1 MKESDI
7 LGKEFRKSIQNISGD
22 DYMEEIP
29 VPIPNTEVKL
39 LSADNTHE
47 LPCWK
52 DRLSPDFIYSSLAQ
66 SVERSAVKQIV

>member
-29 VPIPNTEVKL
+29 VPIPNTEVKPSYTDSTVL
-39 LSADNTHE
+39 ATAWEDRQ
-47 LPCWK
+47 LPDPK
-52 DRLSPDFIYSSLAQ
+52 
-66 SVERSAVKQIV
+66 ETVK

>member
-39 LSADNTHE
+39 QCADDIYG
-47 LPCWK
+47 LPC
-52 DRLSPDFIYSSLAQ
+52 
-66 SVERSAVKQIV
+66 